1 MKKFAEV
8 EKTRQAYHRDPNL
21 NSVHRAASLFPV
33 LDTGRYRTNLTF
45 LNHWKIKRGIPE
57 VAARHTL
64 RDGEGERLGQTL
76 QVLDQGKAYSVDLED
91 VAEDLGLDALPAE
104 GSWEV
109 EYFSARN
116 MFIPYPAVVL
126 NTWNDSFFN
135 QVHAYARV
143 LNDFDEEKTIN
154 RTHVREASIDVVM
167 DDAHDTF
174 VEILNGPFAAD
185 AEVRFVLTGQDGKA
199 IKRSA
204 PFQAGAFAKRRYT
217 LSEVFTDAV
226 GATRNAHSLFVDQ
239 PALPML
245 FSRVCG
251 GVIRRDD
258 GAFSANHSYYD
269 NGRTDEYWAV
279 DPHHESHSGKTF
291 PLFDDLDL
299 GLRLYPI
306 ACPAALDFHAR
317 FFDAAGRETDTL
329 RDIAHLAEGSA
340 EIVEFPLGRMG
351 RKRGARSVELFVTPA
366 GGDRVPMRIALQ
378 VCYGTG
384 SGLDSSIN
392 ISLLSPYVFAPEGKP
407 GRAWCEVAG
416 VEGVEN
422 RIGLYHTPP
431 IPDEG
436 SHPTTITLHRD
447 ADEAVMTAELPLAG
461 RQAWAA
467 ELDALM
473 PGYKD
478 FLGGRN
484 GFLYAESDSQFL
496 RCLTLQTNATTGHTA
511 GEHGF

>member
-8 EKTRQAYHRDPNL
+8 EKTRQAYHRDPNF
-21 NSVHRAASLFPV
+21 NSVHRAASIFPV
-33 LDTGRYRTNLTF
+33 LDTARYRTNLTF

-91 VAEDLGLDALPAE
+91 VAEDLGFDSLPAE

-143 LNDFDEEKTIN
+143 LNDFGEEKTIN
-154 RTHVREASIDVVM
+154 RTHVREASIDVVL
-167 DDAHDTF
+167 DDDHDTF
-174 VEILNGPFAAD
+174 VEVLNGPFPAD
-185 AEVRFVLTGQDGKA
+185 AALRFVLTGQDGKA
-199 IKRSA
+199 VERSA
-204 PFQAGAFAKRRYT
+204 PFRAAAFAKRRYA
-217 LSEVFTDAV
+217 LSEVFAGTV
-226 GATRNAHSLFVDQ
+226 EATRTAHSLFIDQ
-239 PALPML
+239 PDLPML
-245 FSRVCG
+245 FSRVYG
-251 GVIRRDD
+251 GVIRRED

-269 NGRTDEYWAV
+269 NGKTDEYWIV
-279 DPHHESHSGKTF
+279 DPRHEAHSSKTF
-291 PLFDDLDL
+291 PLFDTLDL
-299 GLRLYPI
+299 TLRLYPI

-317 FFDAAGRETDTL
+317 FFDAAGRKIETL
-329 RDIAHLAEGSA
+329 RDIAHLTEASA
-340 EIVEFPLGRMG
+340 AIVEFPLGRMG
-351 RKRGARSVELFVTPA
+351 RERGARSAELFVTPA

-407 GRAWCEVAG
+407 GRAWCEIAG
-416 VEGVEN
+416 VAGVEN

-431 IPDEG
+431 VPDEG
-436 SHPTTITLHRD
+436 GHPATVTLYRD

-467 ELDALM
+467 ELDVLM

-496 RCLTLQTNATTGHTA
+496 RCLTLQTNAETGHTA